1 MKTKQFVLIVIVV
14 FLTFHSYCQPSVF
27 ILKKIEK
34 NFLKINDTLLAYKYE
49 TSNELY
55 NFFLS
60 KQTISNFDY
69 SLLKIDST
77 NWRLLKYSNEPYA
90 QYYHLHPAYLK
101 YPVVNISYEG
111 AISFCKWLT
120 EYYNNY
126 PKRKYKKVEIR
137 LPSSKEWD
145 MLFCKVE
152 FQVSNKQTNNY
163 ISPID
168 KYKNGYKFFNVL
180 ENVKEMTNTKGHA
193 KGGDWKNG
201 TDVSNIDY
209 QYNEV
214 STPFIGFR
222 FFIIIIEK

>member
-14 FLTFHSYCQPSVF
+14 FLTFHSYCQPSVLS
-27 ILKKIEK
+27 LKKIEK

-120 EYYNNY
+120 EYYKFDSSQEHYLAISCENDT
-126 PKRKYKKVEIR
+126 KVLHWLR
-137 LPSSKEWD
+137 P
-145 MLFCKVE
+145 
-152 FQVSNKQTNNY
+152 
-163 ISPID
+163 
-168 KYKNGYKFFNVL
+168 
-180 ENVKEMTNTKGHA
+180 
-193 KGGDWKNG
+193 
-201 TDVSNIDY
+201 
-209 QYNEV
+209 
-214 STPFIGFR
+214 
-222 FFIIIIEK
+222 